1 MARKKYEF
9 RPDPTGSGI
18 LNKLYVTPAQRAAA
32 LKWALYALVC
42 VAALIFQDSFLG
54 SARMWGGFVDL
65 TPCAILL
72 ICVMHGPESG
82 GMFALAASMVY
93 VFSGSAPDTL
103 CIGMLTVWGIL
114 AALFRESYLR
124 RGFSSDWLCAAGA
137 MMLYEI
143 SVWAVGVFFGLT
155 YVGRIRV
162 FAVSGGLSV
171 AVMPL
176 LYPLLARVATIGGK
190 IWKE

>member
-9 RPDPTGSGI
+9 RPDPSDFGI
-18 LNKLYVTPAQRAAA
+18 LNKLYIPPRQRLLA
-32 LKWALYALVC
+32 LKWVLYGIVC
-42 VAALIFQDSFLG
+42 LAALIFQDSFLG
-54 SARMWGGFVDL
+54 RARLWGGFVDL
-65 TPCAILL
+65 APCAIVL
-72 ICVMHGPESG
+72 ICVMQGAESG
-82 GMFALAASMVY
+82 GIFALTASVVY
-93 VFSGSAPDTL
+93 VFSGSAPDPL
-103 CIGMLTVWGIL
+103 CI
-114 AALFRESYLR
+114 ALITTYGVLGAMFRENYLR

-143 SVWAVGVFFGLT
+143 SVWFIGVFFGLT
-155 YVGRIRV
+155 YPGRIAV

-176 LYPLLARVATIGGK
+176 VYPLLSRIATIGGT

>member
-1 MARKKYEF
+1 
-9 RPDPTGSGI
+9 
-18 LNKLYVTPAQRAAA
+18 
-32 LKWALYALVC
+32 
-42 VAALIFQDSFLG
+42 
-54 SARMWGGFVDL
+54 
-65 TPCAILL
+65 
-72 ICVMHGPESG
+72 
-82 GMFALAASMVY
+82 MFALAASMVY

-103 CIGMLTVWGIL
+103 CIGIITVWGIL
-114 AALFRESYLR
+114 AAMFRESYLR